1 MVLKYSA
8 LLFLITI
15 AASCGQIENN
25 NKNTTN
31 KFFDING
38 LIDNQVNLL
47 DSIGPFLL
55 KKANINGVKEH
66 NKIDTRS
73 DFSWEKELSIF
84 KSTDINKPVLNDS
97 YEIITNTDSS
107 SKTVIYISKTPAATQ
122 ADSLFIHFDI
132 LEKGPIK
139 IHAFISSKNMLYESA
154 KTLDLTFQKIDKHSL
169 ISSYRIKGW
178 QKMISKD
185 TTTFL
190 IEGILNF

>member
-15 AASCGQIENN
+15 AASCGQIDN

-31 KFFDING
+31 NFFDING

-55 KKANINGVKEH
+55 KEANINGIKEH
-66 NKIDTRS
+66 IKVDTRS

-97 YEIITNTDSS
+97 YEIITNTDSTLR
-107 SKTVIYISKTPAATQ
+107 TVIYISKTPTTTQ
-122 ADSLFIHFDI
+122 VDSLLIDFDS
-132 LEKGPIK
+132 LKNGPIK
-139 IHAFISSKNMLYESA
+139 IHAFISGKNMLYQSA